1 MDVRLPPIAALRA
14 LEASAR
20 HLSYTRAAEELHV
33 TQSAISHQIRHVEE
47 LWGFKLFS
55 RRGRQLVLT
64 QEGQAIVPI
73 VRDFMDRMTGMLKQL
88 RADDDRGAV
97 RISLVQSFAFK
108 WLVPRLGHFNEQH
121 ADIDV
126 WISTSED
133 LVDFGSDGVDMAIR
147 LCHGGCDGL
156 HSTLLLRE
164 YVFPVC
170 SPRFLERVTPPEK
183 PDDLLRLPLLYRH
196 SDDICPRWRDWFRD
210 AGVDVRRLPKGSHF
224 SDTSMAV
231 QAAIDDQGV
240 ALARSAHVEDDLA
253 AGRLRKLFDVHSPSE
268 VAYYIICPQGSENL
282 TRIRAFREW
291 LLAEAAVSQAEY
303 DRIAGPPPVQAAAGA
318 K

>member
-1 MDVRLPPIAALRA
+1 MSVRLPPIAALRA

-20 HLSYTRAAEELHV
+20 RLSYTRAAEELHV
-33 TQSAISHQIRHVEE
+33 TQSAISHQIRHIEE
-47 LWGFKLFS
+47 LWGLKLFG

-64 QEGQAIVPI
+64 PEGQAIVPI
-73 VRDFMDRMTGMLKQL
+73 VRDFMDRMTGVLKQL
-88 RADDDRGAV
+88 RADDDRGSV
-97 RISLVQSFAFK
+97 RVSLVQSFAFK

-121 ADIDV
+121 PDVDV

-133 LVDFGSDGVDMAIR
+133 LVDFGSDELDLAIR
-147 LCHGGCDGL
+147 LCRGECPDL

-170 SPRFLERVTPPEK
+170 SPRFLERVTPPEG
-183 PDDLLRLPLLYRH
+183 PADLLRLPLLYRH
-196 SDDICPRWRDWFRD
+196 SDDICPRWRDWFHD
-210 AGVDVRRLPKGSHF
+210 AGVEVRRLPKGSHF

-231 QAAIDDQGV
+231 QAAIDDQGI

-253 AGRLRKLFDVHSPSE
+253 AGRLRKLFDVYSPSN
-268 VAYYIICPQGSENL
+268 VAYYIVCPPGSENL
-282 TRIRAFREW
+282 TRIKAFREW

-303 DRIAGPPPVQAAAGA
+303 DRIAGPPPEQAAALA
-318 K
+318 Q